1 MRNGAVGQLAAVPV
15 MIPGAEEIVVRWGD
29 GHRSRY
35 RLRWLRDCCPCEHC
49 RGDGSGR
56 RRADLRAVPCDPR
69 PESAAVVGPA
79 LVLHWEDEHHT
90 SRFDLDWLQDHCCC
104 PTHLDRRRGGDR
116 QAVPSGTTRG
126 DRPAGTVPAGAAG
139 TGGIAAGPAATSWP
153 APMAWSA
160 VAGDDR
166 ALADWLAT
174 VVTDGWAHLTGVP
187 DGDTGLLAVVARFG
201 YVRETNDG
209 RIFDVPADAGPAG
222 PLHTANPY
230 RRRAPSLQLFHLVAP
245 PAGGGG
251 GGGGETILVD
261 GFRAADVLRAERPEA
276 FAQLATWPVQWR
288 YADDTV
294 DLVAEAPV
302 VELGAGGAVVSIR
315 FDERS
320 RVPLQLDPDVVDLHL
335 LALRRFATILDRPQ
349 LQVRLALDAGDVV
362 LLDGRRMLHGWA
374 AGAPAGAASLRG
386 CYVDRDGLDSRLAVL
401 RRRAGDTEPTRSGST
416 PAGSTPASST
426 PAGPRRPRPRGHGP
440 KVAIGR

>member
-1 MRNGAVGQLAAVPV
+1 
-15 MIPGAEEIVVRWGD
+15 
-29 GHRSRY
+29 
-35 RLRWLRDCCPCEHC
+35 
-49 RGDGSGR
+49 
-56 RRADLRAVPCDPR
+56 
-69 PESAAVVGPA
+69 
-79 LVLHWEDEHHT
+79 
-90 SRFDLDWLQDHCCC
+90 
-104 PTHLDRRRGGDR
+104 
-116 QAVPSGTTRG
+116 
-126 DRPAGTVPAGAAG
+126 
-139 TGGIAAGPAATSWP
+139 
-153 APMAWSA
+153 MAWSA
-160 VAGDDR
+160 VASDDW
-166 ALADWLAT
+166 ALADWLTT
-174 VVTDGWAHLTGVP
+174 VVADGWAHLTGVP

-209 RIFDVPADAGPAG
+209 RIFDVPTDVGPGG

-230 RRRAPSLQLFHLVAP
+230 RRPAPSLQLLHRGGS
-245 PAGGGG
+245 PAGRNNNNNNNNNGGGG
-251 GGGGETILVD
+251 GGGGGGTILVD
-261 GFRAADVLRAERPEA
+261 GFLAADVLRAERPEA
-276 FAQLATWPVQWR
+276 FAQLATWPVRWR

-302 VELGAGGAVVSIR
+302 IELGAGGAIVSIR

-374 AGAPAGAASLRG
+374 GGEPAGAAWFRG

-401 RRRAGDTEPTRSGST
+401 RRHAGDTEPGR
-416 PAGSTPASST
+416 AGSTPADS
-426 PAGPRRPRPRGHGP
+426 PLPGPRRPRPRGHGP